1 VLNAV
6 DICESIG
13 KRMITVE
20 IWVFGVC
27 FGLLGVL
34 WGYSMR
40 NISLQIAQATQ
51 VAPDWAELIDELK
64 AVVPGGA
71 ERSMPDFGDLIQDA
85 IEDALGQVQ
94 MPTAMDHIAGFASM
108 FLQQKFLNSAPPL
121 VAEGLSA
128 LNEHG
133 TESFM
138 HGTPSEEV

>member
-1 VLNAV
+1 
-6 DICESIG
+6 
-13 KRMITVE
+13 MITVE

-40 NISLQIAQATQ
+40 NISLQIAEVSQE
-51 VAPDWAELIDELK
+51 APDWTALVAEVKELI
-64 AVVPGGA
+64 PGKNS
-71 ERSMPDFGDLIQDA
+71 EHMPDFSDLIQDA

-108 FLQQKFLNSAPPL
+108 FLQQKFLNSAPPGI
-121 VAEGLSA
+121 AEGLSA

-133 TESFM
+133 AESFM
-138 HGTPSEEV
+138 HGPPPEEI

>member
-1 VLNAV
+1 
-6 DICESIG
+6 
-13 KRMITVE
+13 MIELE
-20 IWVFGVC
+20 IWVFAGC

-51 VAPDWAELIDELK
+51 EGPDWSSIIDEVKELI
-64 AVVPGGA
+64 PS
-71 ERSMPDFGDLIQDA
+71 SMPGSGGDFSEMIQDA

-108 FLQQKFLNSAPPL
+108 FLQQKLLQNAPPGI
-121 VAEGLSA
+121 AEGLSA

-133 TESFM
+133 TESFT
-138 HGTPSEEV
+138 HGTPSED

>member
-1 VLNAV
+1 
-6 DICESIG
+6 
-13 KRMITVE
+13 MIEVE
-20 IWVFGVC
+20 IWVFAGC

-40 NISLQIAQATQ
+40 NISLQIATARQE
-51 VAPDWAELIDELK
+51 APDWVSIITEVKEMMPSAI
-64 AVVPGGA
+64 PGSGLDIS
-71 ERSMPDFGDLIQDA
+71 EMIQDA
-85 IEDALGQVQ
+85 IEDAMGNVQ

-108 FLQQKFLNSAPPL
+108 FLQQKLLNSAPPI

>member
-1 VLNAV
+1 
-6 DICESIG
+6 
-13 KRMITVE
+13 MIAVE

-51 VAPDWAELIDELK
+51 GASMARDDWSEVIQEFKELVPANIPGSFDVASIADQ
-64 AVVPGGA
+64 
-71 ERSMPDFGDLIQDA
+71 IQDA
-85 IEDALGQVQ
+85 IEDALGSVQ

-108 FLQQKFLNSAPPL
+108 FLQQKLLNQVPPAM
-121 VAEGLSA
+121 AEGLSA

-138 HGTPSEEV
+138 HGPPPEEI